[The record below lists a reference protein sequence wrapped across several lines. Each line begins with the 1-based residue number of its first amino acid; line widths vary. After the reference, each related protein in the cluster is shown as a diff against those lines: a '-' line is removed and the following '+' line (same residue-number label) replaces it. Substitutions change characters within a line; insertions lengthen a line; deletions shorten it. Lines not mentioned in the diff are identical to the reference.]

1 MVFPPGFFG
10 NYEEKRSR
18 QAVNRFVQGFLK
30 PVENQS
36 IIQQLPSMN
45 TEEFKKSN
53 ILFNNNENSK
63 DYLEVVPQ
71 KNSE

>member
-30 PVENQS
+30 PGENQS
-36 IIQQLPSMN
+36 ILQQLPIMN
-45 TEEFKKSN
+45 TEELKKSKN
-53 ILFNNNENSK
+53 LFSNNENSK